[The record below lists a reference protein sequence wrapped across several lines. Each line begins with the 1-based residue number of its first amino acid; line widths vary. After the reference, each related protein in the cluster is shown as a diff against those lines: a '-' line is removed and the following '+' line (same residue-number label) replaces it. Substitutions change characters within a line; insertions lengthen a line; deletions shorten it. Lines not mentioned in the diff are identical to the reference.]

1 MNQSEILSKIREW
14 HESQKGQ
21 TSAYEYEKTFD
32 EMWQQLGQEILQES
46 LGELP
51 SDKNKK
57 NDSK

>member
-14 HESQKGQ
+14 HESQRDQ

-32 EMWQQLGQEILQES
+32 EMWQQLGQEVLQES